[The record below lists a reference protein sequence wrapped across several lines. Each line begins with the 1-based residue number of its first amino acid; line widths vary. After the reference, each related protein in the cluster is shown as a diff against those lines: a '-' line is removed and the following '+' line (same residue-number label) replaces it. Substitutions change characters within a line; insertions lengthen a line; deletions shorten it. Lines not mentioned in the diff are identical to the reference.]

1 MRMGFIVCLVGL
13 LALGGPAQAED
24 FDAIEELLKSG
35 RHDQRLKGLDQ
46 LVAAGKSGRAEELAL
61 RAAADKD
68 WIVQIKAIETL
79 AVVGSDDAR
88 KTLLKLSYEGEI
100 QRVRDAAI
108 KTLGGLDRPRTVA
121 RLAKL
126 AVKAKGMT
134 KVRMLEAAG
143 QLAGPDDLKKL
154 RRFVKDKNVFG
165 AAAGVRALGRLAV
178 HEEIREEVLKS
189 VRGALELRDDTSDFL
204 AYVAAVEAC
213 GALATPEARDLLI
226 GEILLQEDDD
236 LYIQERIARAL
247 TSMEGVVEALQVAL
261 PRARDKEQARRLT
274 RLMGRLQMAG
284 LRADLET
291 LLSHRYERVRSEAAR
306 GLARLAAP
314 ESEAPL
320 LGAFESEQTPLV
332 RVELV
337 TALARVLEPE
347 AYRGLHERMQADSS
361 DLARLQYVVELDG
374 MGKPEAIETLTVFV
388 ADKNWEVACAA
399 TASIG
404 TLGIAKDMDVVTPL
418 LKHKDWRRRASA
430 FEALGRLRAAEAVPL
445 LIEGLRDKDPVVR
458 GVCHGNLQIL
468 CERSYEP
475 KPKPWLVWWK
485 REGHKRRIVKR
496 SRRTKEEIEAEE
508 KKKATDDRYAKP
520 DPSREYAEKRKR
532 EIEIMQKA
540 RILVVTGAWD
550 HVEIVLKHLKIKH
563 QAMRAQELKDVGLNP
578 NQIVLVNCE
587 GSMDKR
593 TRERVR
599 WFVVVGGYLMS
610 TDWALT
616 KAVGQT
622 FPGYLDQSAK
632 SNTGNDVVVVEE
644 AAPGHP
650 LTEGVFEGV
659 AALKW
664 WLEIQ
669 AFPIQV
675 LYPERTEVLVD
686 SRYMRQRYGTSP
698 MAAVF
703 RYGLGKVQHSVS
715 HFYLQEEAMSD
726 LREKRARMIFAVD
739 HLGLSLERVRRMA
752 GYGQFDGA
760 ITEKTMEEIAPDY
773 SMFRMIV
780 NMVREKADWVEAL

>member
-1 MRMGFIVCLVGL
+1 MRTGLILCLVGL
-13 LALGGPAQAED
+13 LALGGSAYADDLDELEKL
-24 FDAIEELLKSG
+24 IETG
-35 RHDQRLKGLDQ
+35 RFEQRTKALDT
-46 LVAAGKSGRAEELAL
+46 LAKTGPSKRAEAIAL
-61 RAAADKD
+61 KATENKD
-68 WIVQIKAIETL
+68 WIIQIKAIETL
-79 AVVGSDDAR
+79 AVVGSEGSR
-88 KTLLKLSYEGEI
+88 KALLKLSHEGEI

-108 KTLGGLDRPRTVA
+108 KTLTGLDRPRSVA
-121 RLAKL
+121 RLCKL
-126 AVKAKGMT
+126 ALKAKGMT
-134 KVRMLEAAG
+134 KVYMLEAAG
-143 QLAGPDDLKKL
+143 RLAGPDDLKKL
-154 RRFVKDKNVFG
+154 RRFVKDKDVFG
-165 AAAGVRALGRLAV
+165 AAAGVRAVGRLAV
-178 HEEIREEVLKS
+178 HDAVQEEVLKA
-189 VRGALELRDDTSDFL
+189 VRDALALREDTSDFL
-204 AYVAAVEAC
+204 AYVAAVEAL
-213 GALATPEARDLLI
+213 GALATPEARDLLVN
-226 GEILLQEDDD
+226 EILLMEDDD

-247 TSMEGVVEALQVAL
+247 VAMTGVEEAVRGAVTL
-261 PRARDKEQARRLT
+261 ARDKEQTRRLV
-274 RLMGRLQMAG
+274 RLMGRLALPG
-284 LRADLET
+284 LRGDVEAQLN
-291 LLSHRYERVRSEAAR
+291 HRYERVRSEAAR
-306 GLARLAAP
+306 SLGLIAKPESRASLLAALK
-314 ESEAPL
+314 SDK
-320 LGAFESEQTPLV
+320 TPIV
-332 RVELV
+332 RVELIS
-337 TALARVLEPE
+337 ALARVLPPE
-347 AYRGLHERMQADSS
+347 EYRALSEQVLADASA
-361 DLARLQYVVELDG
+361 LVRLQYVVELDDQG
-374 MGKPEAIETLTVFV
+374 DHTAIPTLQAFV
-388 ADKNWEVACAA
+388 PDDNWEVACAA

-404 TLGIAKDMDVVTPL
+404 TLGIEPDMQIVTPL
-418 LKHKDWRRRASA
+418 LKNKDWRRRASA
-430 FEALGRLRAAEAVPL
+430 YEALGRLRANKAVPL

-458 GVCHGNLQIL
+458 GVCLGNLQIL

-475 KPKPWLVWWK
+475 KPKPWLEWWE

-508 KKKATDDRYAKP
+508 KKKAKDDRYAKP
-520 DPSREYAEKRKR
+520 DPSREYGKKRKR

-540 RILVVTGAWD
+540 RILVVKGAWD

-563 QAMRAQELKDVGLNP
+563 QALRAQELKDVGLNP

-622 FPGYLDQSAK
+622 FPGYIDQSSK

-644 AAPGHP
+644 AAPGHA

-659 AALKW
+659 SALKW

-726 LREKRARMIFAVD
+726 LREKRERMIFAVD
-739 HLGLSLERVRRMA
+739 HLGLSLERVRKMA